1 MRISI
6 AGAGKSGRA
15 IARQLLGHGHE
26 VLLIDR
32 DPAQIRP
39 AAVPQAEWLLADAC
53 EISSLA
59 EAELSGCDVAVAATG
74 DDRANLVHSLL
85 AKTEFGLPR
94 VVARVN
100 HPNNEWLFN
109 QSWGVDVA
117 VSAPS
122 LIGAVVDEAVSTGD
136 LVRLFS
142 FANRETALVAVRLP
156 PDSPWLGR
164 EATKSPAAEGI
175 ALTAVV
181 RQGRPLAPAEAGQLA
196 GADELIFIVA
206 RHAEPNLVAAL
217 SGQGAVTVMGS
228 GPTGA

>member
-39 AAVPQAEWLLADAC
+39 AAVPEAEWLLADAC
-53 EISSLA
+53 EISSLG
-59 EAELSGCDVAVAATG
+59 EAELANCDVAVAATG
-74 DDRANLVHSLL
+74 DDRANLVHALL

-122 LIGAVVDEAVSTGD
+122 LIGAVVDEAVSTAD

-142 FANRETALVAVRLP
+142 FENRETALVAIKLP
-156 PDSPWLGR
+156 EDSPWLGR
-164 EATKSPAAEGI
+164 EVTNLPAAEGI

-181 RQGRPLAPAEAGQLA
+181 RQGRPLPPSEAGELA
-196 GADELIFIVA
+196 GSDELIFIAA
-206 RHAEPNLVAAL
+206 RHAERDLVAAL
-217 SGQGAVTVMGS
+217 SGHGVVTVV
-228 GPTGA
+228 